1 MLDAILRDL
10 RYAAR
15 MLRKTPGF
23 TLIALVTLAVGIG
36 VNTAVFSVVNTLLLE
51 PLPYP
56 EPDRLATVITLTR
69 SPRGQ
74 GTSDSVDGRTY
85 LAIHDNAKMI
95 DTAARGGGFSGS
107 GVNLVAGDRA
117 ANVIQ
122 GRVTAGY
129 FRVMGVP
136 PLIGREFSPDE
147 DRDGGQSAAILS
159 HGLWTRQF
167 GSDPAIVGRSVM
179 LRGQQYTVVGV
190 MPAGFVAG
198 KVDLWTPLLPSTR
211 GEGGGSNY
219 QMLARI
225 RPGVSWS
232 QADAEV
238 AQLGSEAAKGQA
250 SSDATVVCS
259 LLPQQQEETT
269 DVRQPLLMLWG
280 AVGLVLLIACVNIA
294 GLLLARSSMR
304 AREIATRMAL
314 GSGRPAVIRQLLI
327 ESAVL
332 ALAGGLL
339 GLGLGWLILDG
350 VRTLAADVLTF
361 EYPVTLDARVLVAT
375 VVGALGTSVIFGLV
389 PALHASRVDVQ
400 AALAESGTRGVAGRS
415 SRWARQLLVV
425 GEVAMGVVLL
435 VSAGLLVRTFVHLN
449 TLSPGFDPSNV
460 VTATVS
466 LQDARYEEA
475 VKVDRLF
482 TDSLARI
489 RALPGVQSAGVTL
502 GLPYTRLLNLGFRP
516 LDGGS
521 NVEGTATTNVTY
533 ITPGYLQAL
542 RLQVRTG
549 RDLTDADRAGGEGVA
564 IVNEEFIHRFY
575 KDQTVIGRHIA
586 VAGDRT
592 IVGVVGN
599 TRATSSGF
607 GNYHGPLVAPPIVY
621 VPASQVSGN
630 FLKLVHTWFSPAW
643 VVRTSGPVAPV
654 VDGLRRSIGAVDP
667 MLPIAKMESMTDV
680 QSASLAD
687 QRFMMTLVLG
697 LGAVAL
703 LLAAIGIHGLIA
715 NSVSERTRE
724 LGIRLALG
732 ATGPQIMRDIVQSG
746 LILAAIGIALGT
758 AGAFAVARFL
768 QSFLW
773 GVTPA
778 DPLTFIAVIATLLAV
793 ALAASVLPAL
803 TVLRL
808 DPATTLRAE

>member
-56 EPDRLATVITLTR
+56 EPDRLATVITLMR

-147 DRDGGQSAAILS
+147 DRDGGQPVAILS

-198 KVDLWTPLLPSTR
+198 KVDLWTPLRPSTR

-238 AQLGSEAAKGQA
+238 AQLGSEAATGQA

-304 AREIATRMAL
+304 TREIATRMAL
-314 GSGRPAVIRQLLI
+314 GSGRPAVIRQLLV

-400 AALAESGTRGVAGRS
+400 ATLAESGTRGVAGRS
-415 SRWARQLLVV
+415 SRWARRLLVV

-489 RALPGVQSAGVTL
+489 RAIPGVQSAGVTL

-542 RLQVRTG
+542 RLQVRAG

-607 GNYHGPLVAPPIVY
+607 GSYHGPLVAPPIVY
-621 VPASQVSGN
+621 IPASQVSGN

-732 ATGPQIMRDIVQSG
+732 ATGSQIMRDIVQSG
-746 LILAAIGIALGT
+746 LILAAIGIAIGT
-758 AGAFAVARFL
+758 AGAFAVGRLL

-803 TVLRL
+803 SVLRL

>member
-1 MLDAILRDL
+1 MLDSILRDL

-56 EPDRLATVITLTR
+56 EPDRLATVITLMR

-147 DRDGGQSAAILS
+147 DRDGGQPVAILS
-159 HGLWTRQF
+159 HALWTRQF
-167 GSDPAIVGRSVM
+167 GSDLAIVGRPVM
-179 LRGQQYTVVGV
+179 LRGEQYTVVGV

-198 KVDLWTPLLPSTR
+198 KVDLWTPLRPSTR

-304 AREIATRMAL
+304 TREIATRMAL
-314 GSGRPAVIRQLLI
+314 GSGRPAVIRQLLV

-375 VVGALGTSVIFGLV
+375 VVGALGTSVIFGLA

-400 AALAESGTRGVAGRS
+400 ATLAESGTRGVAGRS
-415 SRWARQLLVV
+415 SRWARRLLVV

-489 RALPGVQSAGVTL
+489 RAIPGVQSAGVTL

-521 NVEGTATTNVTY
+521 DVEGTATTNVTY

-542 RLQVRTG
+542 RLHVRAG

-607 GNYHGPLVAPPIVY
+607 GSYHGPLVAPPIVY
-621 VPASQVSGN
+621 IPASQVSGN

-732 ATGPQIMRDIVQSG
+732 ATGSQIMRDIVQSG
-746 LILAAIGIALGT
+746 LILAAIGVAIGT
-758 AGAFAVARFL
+758 AAAFAVGRLL

-778 DPLTFIAVIATLLAV
+778 DPLTFVAVIATLLAV

-803 TVLRL
+803 SVLRL

>member
-1 MLDAILRDL
+1 MLDSILRDL

-51 PLPYP
+51 PLPFP
-56 EPDRLATVITLTR
+56 EPDRLATVITLMR

-129 FRVMGVP
+129 FGVMGVP

-147 DRDGGQSAAILS
+147 DRDGGQPVAILS
-159 HGLWTRQF
+159 HALWTRQF
-167 GSDPAIVGRSVM
+167 GSDPAIVGRPVM
-179 LRGQQYTVVGV
+179 LRGEQYTVVGV

-198 KVDLWTPLLPSTR
+198 KVDLWTPLRPSTR

-238 AQLGSEAAKGQA
+238 AQLGSEAAKGEA
-250 SSDATVVCS
+250 SADATVVCS

-304 AREIATRMAL
+304 TREIATRMAL
-314 GSGRPAVIRQLLI
+314 GSGRPAVIRQLLV

-361 EYPVTLDARVLVAT
+361 DVSRHARRARPRGDGRGGAGNQPHLRPGPGAARESRRRAGYARRIRDARRCRPVQP
-375 VVGALGTSVIFGLV
+375 LGTGGYLSLV
-389 PALHASRVDVQ
+389 KW
-400 AALAESGTRGVAGRS
+400 
-415 SRWARQLLVV
+415 RWASCCS
-425 GEVAMGVVLL
+425 
-435 VSAGLLVRTFVHLN
+435 SARASWCG
-449 TLSPGFDPSNV
+449 PS
-460 VTATVS
+460 
-466 LQDARYEEA
+466 
-475 VKVDRLF
+475 
-482 TDSLARI
+482 
-489 RALPGVQSAGVTL
+489 
-502 GLPYTRLLNLGFRP
+502 
-516 LDGGS
+516 
-521 NVEGTATTNVTY
+521 
-533 ITPGYLQAL
+533 
-542 RLQVRTG
+542 
-549 RDLTDADRAGGEGVA
+549 
-564 IVNEEFIHRFY
+564 FI
-575 KDQTVIGRHIA
+575 
-586 VAGDRT
+586 
-592 IVGVVGN
+592 
-599 TRATSSGF
+599 
-607 GNYHGPLVAPPIVY
+607 
-621 VPASQVSGN
+621 
-630 FLKLVHTWFSPAW
+630 
-643 VVRTSGPVAPV
+643 
-654 VDGLRRSIGAVDP
+654 
-667 MLPIAKMESMTDV
+667 
-680 QSASLAD
+680 
-687 QRFMMTLVLG
+687 
-697 LGAVAL
+697 
-703 LLAAIGIHGLIA
+703 
-715 NSVSERTRE
+715 
-724 LGIRLALG
+724 
-732 ATGPQIMRDIVQSG
+732 
-746 LILAAIGIALGT
+746 
-758 AGAFAVARFL
+758 
-768 QSFLW
+768 
-773 GVTPA
+773 
-778 DPLTFIAVIATLLAV
+778 
-793 ALAASVLPAL
+793 
-803 TVLRL
+803 
-808 DPATTLRAE
+808 

>member
-10 RYAAR
+10 RYATR

-56 EPDRLATVITLTR
+56 EPDRLATVITLMR

-136 PLIGREFSPDE
+136 PLLGREFSPDE
-147 DRDGGQSAAILS
+147 DRDGGQPAAILS

-167 GSDPAIVGRSVM
+167 GSDRAIVGRSVM

-190 MPAGFVAG
+190 MPPGFVAG
-198 KVDLWTPLLPSTR
+198 KVDLWTPLRPSTR

-238 AQLGSEAAKGQA
+238 AQLGSEAAKGPA

-304 AREIATRMAL
+304 TREIATRMAL

-375 VVGALGTSVIFGLV
+375 IVGALGTSVIFGLV
-389 PALHASRVDVQ
+389 PALQASRVDVQ

-415 SRWARQLLVV
+415 SRWARRLLVV

-460 VTATVS
+460 VTAIVS

-482 TDSLARI
+482 ADSLARI
-489 RALPGVQSAGVTL
+489 RAIPGVQSAGVTL

-516 LDGGS
+516 LDGGA

-542 RLQVRTG
+542 RLQVRAG

-607 GNYHGPLVAPPIVY
+607 GSYHGPLVAPPIVY
-621 VPASQVSGN
+621 IPASQVSSS
-630 FLKLVHTWFSPAW
+630 FLSLVHTWFSPAW

-654 VDGLRRSIGAVDP
+654 VDGLRRAMGAVDP

-687 QRFMMTLVLG
+687 RRFMMTLVLG

-732 ATGPQIMRDIVQSG
+732 ATGSQIMRDIVQSG
-746 LILAAIGIALGT
+746 LMLAAIGIAIGT
-758 AGAFAVARFL
+758 AGAFAVGRLL

-803 TVLRL
+803 RVLRL